1 MSLDLRKFINEED
14 ATIPVFTMQ
23 DCTFKHTSM
32 HIISYVTLISLNIWE
47 TTAEYPC
54 KIRLMNQIRKIRKPS

>member
-23 DCTFKHTSM
+23 YRTSKTYKHA
-32 HIISYVTLISLNIWE
+32 HNIVCNFNLTQHLGNDRRVSE
-47 TTAEYPC
+47 
-54 KIRLMNQIRKIRKPS
+54 